1 MRLNDYINTHDL
13 TRALLAEKLGVSH
26 ETVRRYLTG
35 ESVPRPRTMQKITDL
50 TEGQVTPN
58 DFYTSQSGEA

>member
-1 MRLNDYINTHDL
+1 MRLNEYINTHDL

-35 ESVPRPRTMQKITDL
+35 ESVPRPRTMKKIYNL
-50 TEGQVTPN
+50 TGGKVMAN
-58 DFYTSQSGEA
+58 DFYTSTDPQ